1 MTRREIVLT
10 ALQHETPERVPLDFG
25 STGQTG
31 MNASVVYRLRNY
43 LGLEQ
48 KPIRIVEPL
57 QMLGKLDS
65 ELLDWMD
72 TDVVGLFNPITLFG
86 TPLNG
91 KTTEWT
97 MPDGTP
103 VLMPGEFVHQ
113 VQPDG
118 SVLGFP
124 QDNSSAAPSVFM
136 PAGGSF
142 FDPLNRVP
150 SMDYI
155 DMENRNAEED
165 FSTNFGV
172 FSPEAA
178 IYFHDESIRLR
189 SETDKAILLGFG
201 GGGFGDAGT
210 LPGPYELK
218 PQGVRR
224 FEDWMMAH
232 YLYPEYVKAVIEAQK
247 NVALKNLA
255 ILKTAV
261 ADRVDIINISCT
273 DFGSQANLL
282 MSSEHFREFYKEA
295 FAELN
300 GWVHENTQ
308 WKTHFHC
315 CGSIR
320 PIIQDF
326 IDCGVDI
333 LNPFQWTAKNMDVQ
347 DLKDTFG
354 KKIVFWG
361 GGVDT
366 QKTLPFGTAQE
377 VRDEVKNTLAIAS
390 KGGGFVF
397 SSIHN
402 VLSNTS
408 AENAYAMIES
418 FKENR

>member
-10 ALQHETPERVPLDFG
+10 ALQHETPERIPLDFG

-31 MNASVVYRLRNY
+31 MNASVVYRLRKY
-43 LGLEQ
+43 LGLEP

-57 QMLGKLDS
+57 QMLGELDS

-72 TDVVGLFNPITLFG
+72 TDVVGLFNPTTLFG

-103 VLMPGEFVHQ
+103 VLMPGEFRHQ

-124 QDNSSAAPSVFM
+124 QDNGSVSPSVFM

-172 FSPEAA
+172 FSPETAS
-178 IYFHDESIRLR
+178 YFHDESIRLR
-189 SETDKAILLGFG
+189 SGTDKAILLAFG

-210 LPGPYELK
+210 LPGPYELNPK
-218 PQGVRR
+218 GVRR

-232 YLYPEYVKAVIEAQK
+232 YLYPDYVKAVIEAQK
-247 NVALKNLA
+247 NIALKNLA

-282 MSSEHFREFYKEA
+282 ISSKQFREFYKEA

-333 LNPFQWTAKNMDVQ
+333 LNPFQWTAKNMEVK

-366 QKTLPFGTAQE
+366 QKTLPFGTAQQ
-377 VRDEVKNTLAIAS
+377 VRDEVKHTLSIAS
-390 KGGGFVF
+390 KEGGFVF

>member
-124 QDNSSAAPSVFM
+124 QDNPSAAPSVFM

>member
-1 MTRREIVLT
+1 
-10 ALQHETPERVPLDFG
+10 
-25 STGQTG
+25 
-31 MNASVVYRLRNY
+31 
-43 LGLEQ
+43 
-48 KPIRIVEPL
+48 
-57 QMLGKLDS
+57 
-65 ELLDWMD
+65 
-72 TDVVGLFNPITLFG
+72 
-86 TPLNG
+86 
-91 KTTEWT
+91 
-97 MPDGTP
+97 
-103 VLMPGEFVHQ
+103 
-113 VQPDG
+113 
-118 SVLGFP
+118 
-124 QDNSSAAPSVFM
+124 
-136 PAGGSF
+136 
-142 FDPLNRVP
+142 
-150 SMDYI
+150 MDYI

-178 IYFHDESIRLR
+178 IYFHDESVRLR